1 MNKEHTGSRIL
12 KAQDGKSCHLGSTG
26 VRFMIDGNDSS
37 SRFSLVE
44 HPMEPRALAA
54 PLHRH
59 RNEDEYSFVIEGRIG
74 ADPGGKIVFGDRG
87 DLIFKPRW
95 SALNVTVIESIIK
108 NLETLPASKLVEV
121 AHFISGLNPNRR
133 NERIA
138 ALKATAGSMAG
149 EEGEAFEK
157 AVREEADRIDADAWK

>member
-1 MNKEHTGSRIL
+1 MIL
-12 KAQDGKSCHLGSTG
+12 KECWIQHRST
-26 VRFMIDGNDSS
+26 VKLFNRS
-37 SRFSLVE
+37 
-44 HPMEPRALAA
+44 A
-54 PLHRH
+54 P
-59 RNEDEYSFVIEGRIG
+59 N
-74 ADPGGKIVFGDRG
+74 A
-87 DLIFKPRW
+87 
-95 SALNVTVIESIIK
+95 TVIESIIK
-108 NLETLPASKLVEV
+108 NLEALPASKLVEV

>member
-1 MNKEHTGSRIL
+1 M
-12 KAQDGKSCHLGSTG
+12 
-26 VRFMIDGNDSS
+26 
-37 SRFSLVE
+37 
-44 HPMEPRALAA
+44 
-54 PLHRH
+54 
-59 RNEDEYSFVIEGRIG
+59 
-74 ADPGGKIVFGDRG
+74 
-87 DLIFKPRW
+87 
-95 SALNVTVIESIIK
+95 TVIESIIK

-149 EEGEAFEK
+149 EAFEK

>member
-1 MNKEHTGSRIL
+1 MPEYGIL
-12 KAQDGKSCHLGSTG
+12 KECWLQDRST
-26 VRFMIDGNDSS
+26 VKLFN
-37 SRFSLVE
+37 
-44 HPMEPRALAA
+44 
-54 PLHRH
+54 
-59 RNEDEYSFVIEGRIG
+59 
-74 ADPGGKIVFGDRG
+74 
-87 DLIFKPRW
+87 W
-95 SALNVTVIESIIK
+95 SALNVTVIESIIR

-138 ALKATAGSMAG
+138 ALKATAGSMPG

>member
-1 MNKEHTGSRIL
+1 LGKH
-12 KAQDGKSCHLGSTG
+12 QDVYAGKSGRLKFPEYVIVKECWIQHRST
-26 VRFMIDGNDSS
+26 VKLFN
-37 SRFSLVE
+37 
-44 HPMEPRALAA
+44 
-54 PLHRH
+54 
-59 RNEDEYSFVIEGRIG
+59 
-74 ADPGGKIVFGDRG
+74 
-87 DLIFKPRW
+87 W

-121 AHFISGLNPNRR
+121 AHFINGLNPNRR

-138 ALKATAGSMAG
+138 ALKATAGSMPG